1 MIQRRATAAQDFTK
15 NRPLEKVF
23 VNYNAR
29 ILDFFL
35 INRGL
40 DYTAAEISNITH
52 IPIKSIQRT
61 LPHLMKCRLIKEV
74 NRVGNFST
82 FVLDESSELARVLTQ
97 YVDTSLNA
105 EIKNASTSYPIE
117 YPKDMI
123 SLKSA

>member
-1 MIQRRATAAQDFTK
+1 MIQRRSTAAQDFTK

-52 IPIKSIQRT
+52 IAIKSIQRT

-74 NRVGNFST
+74 YRVGNFST
-82 FVLDESSELARVLTQ
+82 FALDESSELARVLTQ
-97 YVDTSLNA
+97 YVDTSL
-105 EIKNASTSYPIE
+105 
-117 YPKDMI
+117 
-123 SLKSA
+123 

>member
-1 MIQRRATAAQDFTK
+1 MIQRRSTAAQDFTK

-40 DYTAAEISNITH
+40 DYTVAEISNITH
-52 IPIKSIQRT
+52 IPIKSIQKT
-61 LPHLMKCRLIKEV
+61 LPRLMKCRLIKEV
-74 NRVGNFST
+74 NKVGNFST

-123 SLKSA
+123 SLKSS